1 MIAFLGGTFDPI
13 HLGHLEAAKK
23 IQQLNFFKKVSLLP
37 SCQPVQKNN
46 CLFDLNQRI
55 EMIESALDEYPTIE
69 LDYDEIKS
77 KNPSYMIDTLKLKKK
92 NNPDQNLCLIIGTDA
107 LENLPSWKDS
117 QDLNE
122 FCHLFVI
129 ERPQYPPNKVNQC
142 GFDVVNSIDKL
153 NQSRGGYLYFS
164 DLKMLDISSTN
175 IRERILNK
183 KSIESLTPYSVT
195 SKIASYGL

>member
-1 MIAFLGGTFDPI
+1 MIAILGGTFDPI
-13 HLGHLEAAKK
+13 HIGHLEAAKK

-37 SCQPVQKNN
+37 AYQPVQKNN

-55 EMIESALDEYPTIE
+55 EMIESALDEYPTID

-77 KNPSYMIDTLKLKKK
+77 KNPSYMIDTLKFKKK
-92 NNPDQNLCLIIGTDA
+92 NNPDQSICLIIGTDA

-117 QDLNE
+117 HDLKE

-129 ERPQYPPNKVNQC
+129 ERPKYPPNKVNQC
-142 GFDVVNSIDKL
+142 GFELVNSIDKL
-153 NQSRGGYLYFS
+153 NQSRGGYLFFS

-175 IRERILNK
+175 IREKILNK
-183 KSIESLTPYSVT
+183 KSIESLTPFSVT
-195 SKIASYGL
+195 SKIASYGF

>member
-37 SCQPVQKNN
+37 SFQPVQKNN

-69 LDYDEIKS
+69 LDYDEINS
-77 KNPSYMIDTLKLKKK
+77 KNPSYMIDTLKFKKK
-92 NNPDQNLCLIIGTDA
+92 NNPDQSICLIIGTDA

-117 QDLNE
+117 QDLKE

-129 ERPQYPPNKVNQC
+129 ERPEYPPNKDNQC
-142 GFDVVNSIDKL
+142 GFELVDSLDRL
-153 NQSRGGYLYFS
+153 GQSRSGYLYFS

-175 IRERILNK
+175 IREKILNK

-195 SKIASYGL
+195 SKIVSYGF

>member
-13 HLGHLEAAKK
+13 HFGHLDAAKK

-37 SCQPVQKNN
+37 SYQPVQKNN

-69 LDYDEIKS
+69 LDYDEINS
-77 KNPSYMIDTLKLKKK
+77 KNPSYMIDTLRLKKSK
-92 NNPDQNLCLIIGTDA
+92 NPDQSLCLIIGTDA
-107 LENLPSWKDS
+107 LENLSSWKDS
-117 QDLNE
+117 QELKE

-129 ERPQYPPNKVNQC
+129 ERPEYPSNKVNQY
-142 GFDVVNSIDKL
+142 GFEFVDSLDEIG
-153 NQSRGGYLYFS
+153 QSRSGYMYFS
-164 DLKMLDISSTN
+164 DLKMLDISSTD
-175 IRERILNK
+175 IRERILSK

-195 SKIASYGL
+195 SKIASYGF

>member
-23 IQQLNFFKKVSLLP
+23 IQQLNFFTKVSLLP
-37 SCQPVQKNN
+37 SYQPVQKHN
-46 CLFDLNQRI
+46 CLFDLSQRI

-69 LDYDEIKS
+69 LDYDEINS
-77 KNPSYMIDTLKLKKK
+77 KNPSYMIDTLKFKKK
-92 NNPDQNLCLIIGTDA
+92 NNPDQSICLIIGTDA

-129 ERPQYPPNKVNQC
+129 KRPKYPPNKVNQC
-142 GFDVVNSIDKL
+142 GFELVNSLDKL
-153 NQSRGGYLYFS
+153 NQSRGGCLYFS
-164 DLKMLDISSTN
+164 DLKMLDISSRD
-175 IRERILNK
+175 IREKILNK
-183 KSIESLTPYSVT
+183 KPIENLTPYSVT
-195 SKIASYGL
+195 SKIASYGF